1 MSFDQLPTP
10 PKGHLLARLGYIE
23 EEAAAIAID
32 VSEQTMIEYRK
43 KRIGPDYTVI
53 GRTILY
59 HPTRLQAWLEAGGT
73 RAFEAEALNPPA
85 KRGRA
90 R

>member
-1 MSFDQLPTP
+1 M
-10 PKGHLLARLGYIE
+10 
-23 EEAAAIAID
+23 AAIAID
-32 VSEQTMIEYRK
+32 VSHPTMIDYRK
-43 KRIGPDYTVI
+43 RGIGPDYTIV

-73 RAFEAEALNPPA
+73 RAFEAQEPVAPA